1 MNLMAARAQT
11 GIAPPVLLG
20 GLAVAAFVAFVI
32 SLAVGPSGFGFGH
45 GSGLDGEAGSL
56 IFWEIRLPRA
66 VLGALVGAALGLSGA
81 ALQGYLRNPLAEPS
95 LVGVS
100 GGAALGAVLAIH
112 LGLSQAFTLA
122 LPVGGLAGAAV
133 AMLAVVALAGA
144 HGGPVTLILAGLAVS
159 GIATALISLA
169 LNLSQNPFASV
180 EMVFWL
186 MGSLADRSLTQ
197 VWLAAPL
204 MLAGMVGLLMVGR
217 ALDALTLGE
226 DAARSLGVDLGRTR
240 WIIVAGTALSV
251 GAATA
256 VTGVIGFVGLLVP
269 HVLRPFA
276 GHRPGLLLSASA
288 LAGAVFLLVAD
299 TALRLVQPWMELRIG
314 VLTALIGAPFFV
326 WLVLKTRSEL
336 AP

>member
-1 MNLMAARAQT
+1 MTTAPGRAQ
-11 GIAPPVLLG
+11 IAPARLLA
-20 GLAVAAFVAFVI
+20 GLALAGLVAFLA
-32 SLAVGPSGFGFGH
+32 SLAIGPSGFGFG
-45 GSGLDGEAGSL
+45 GSGEAGAL
-56 IFWEIRLPRA
+56 ILREIRLPRA
-66 VLGALVGAALGLSGA
+66 VLGALVGATLGLSGA

-112 LGLSQAFTLA
+112 LGLSQAFALA
-122 LPVGGLAGAAV
+122 LPVGGLVGAAL

-186 MGSLADRSLTQ
+186 MGSLADRSLVQ
-197 VWLAAPL
+197 VWLAAPV
-204 MLAGMVGLLMVGR
+204 MLAGMAVLLLIGR
-217 ALDALTLGE
+217 ALDALSLGE
-226 DAARSLGVDLGRTR
+226 DAARSLGIDLGRTR
-240 WIIVAGTALSV
+240 LAVVAGTALSV

-256 VTGVIGFVGLLVP
+256 VTGIIGFVGLLVP

-276 GHRPGLLLSASA
+276 AHRPGLLLPASA
-288 LAGAVFLLVAD
+288 LAGAVFLLAAD
-299 TALRLVQPWMELRIG
+299 TVLRVAQPWMDVRIG

-326 WLVLKTRSEL
+326 WLVLKARSEL

>member
-1 MNLMAARAQT
+1 MNIAPARARAD
-11 GIAPPVLLG
+11 IAPPMLMG
-20 GLAVAAFVAFVI
+20 ALAVAALGAFLI
-32 SLAVGPSGFGFGH
+32 SLAVGPSGFGFGPP
-45 GSGLDGEAGSL
+45 GEAGSL
-56 IFWEIRLPRA
+56 IFWEIRMPRA
-66 VLGALVGAALGLSGA
+66 VLGALAGAALGLSGA

-112 LGLSQAFTLA
+112 LGLSHAISLA
-122 LPVGGLAGAAV
+122 LPVGGLIGAVV

-204 MLAGMVGLLMVGR
+204 MLAGIAALLLVGR

-226 DAARSLGVDLGRTR
+226 DAARSLGVDIARTR
-240 WIIVAGTALSV
+240 WLVVAGTALGV

-269 HVLRPFA
+269 HVLRPLA
-276 GHRPGLLLSASA
+276 GHKPGLVLPASA
-288 LAGAVFLLVAD
+288 LGGAIFLLVAD
-299 TALRLVQPWMELRIG
+299 TGLRLVQPWVELRIG
-314 VLTALIGAPFFV
+314 VLTALVGAPFFV

>member
-1 MNLMAARAQT
+1 MTPTGRAKDVAAIR
-11 GIAPPVLLG
+11 LLVA
-20 GLAVAAFVAFVI
+20 LAVATVLAFLL
-32 SLAVGPSGFGFGH
+32 SLATGPTGFG
-45 GSGLDGEAGSL
+45 LTLRGEAGAL
-56 IFWEIRLPRA
+56 IFQEIRLPRA
-66 VLGALVGAALGLSGA
+66 ILGALVGGALGLAGA

-112 LGLSQAFTLA
+112 LGLSLSFAFA
-122 LPVGGLAGAAV
+122 LPLGGLAGAAV
-133 AMLAVVALAGA
+133 AMLAVMALAGL

-159 GIATALISLA
+159 SLAAALISLA

-180 EMVFWL
+180 EMVFWM

-204 MLAGMVGLLMVGR
+204 MLAGMALLLTAGR

-226 DAARSLGVDLGRTR
+226 DAASSLGIDLARTR
-240 WIIVAGTALSV
+240 LAVVAGTALSV

-256 VTGVIGFVGLLVP
+256 VTGIIGFVGLIVP
-269 HVLRPFA
+269 HVLRPLA
-276 GHRPGLLLSASA
+276 GYRPALLLPAS
-288 LAGAVFLLVAD
+288 LLGGAVMLLCAD
-299 TALRLVQPWMELRIG
+299 VALRLIQPWIDLRIG

-326 WLVLKTRSEL
+326 WLVLRTRTEL

>member
-1 MNLMAARAQT
+1 MTPAPAKAENARA
-11 GIAPPVLLG
+11 VLLG
-20 GLAVAAFVAFVI
+20 ILSMAALLAFLF
-32 SLAVGPSGFGFGH
+32 SLAVGPAGFGLG
-45 GSGLDGEAGSL
+45 GGGEAGAL

-66 VLGALVGAALGLSGA
+66 LLGALVGAALGLSGA
-81 ALQGYLRNPLAEPS
+81 ALQGYLRNPLAEPG

-122 LPVGGLAGAAV
+122 RPVGGLIGAAV
-133 AMLAVVALAGA
+133 AMLAVVALAGTY
-144 HGGPVTLILAGLAVS
+144 GGPVTLILAGLAVS
-159 GIATALISLA
+159 GIATALIALA
-169 LNLSQNPFASV
+169 LNLSQDPFASV

-186 MGSLADRSLTQ
+186 MGSLADRSLVQ

-204 MLAGMVGLLMVGR
+204 MLAGMALLLLLGR
-217 ALDALTLGE
+217 ALDALSLGE
-226 DAARSLGVDLGRTR
+226 DAARSLGIDLSRTR
-240 WIIVAGTALSV
+240 FAVVAGTALSV

-256 VTGVIGFVGLLVP
+256 VTGIIGFVGLLVP

-276 GHRPGLLLSASA
+276 AYRPGLLLPASA

-299 TALRLVQPWMELRIG
+299 AALRIVQPWLDLRIG

>member
-1 MNLMAARAQT
+1 MTSAFARLELGPAHLLGALAAATLAAFLLSLAIGPAGFGIDATGEARA
-11 GIAPPVLLG
+11 
-20 GLAVAAFVAFVI
+20 
-32 SLAVGPSGFGFGH
+32 
-45 GSGLDGEAGSL
+45 L
-56 IFWEIRLPRA
+56 IFTEIRLPRA
-66 VLGALVGAALGLSGA
+66 ILGALIGAALGLSGA
-81 ALQGYLRNPLAEPS
+81 ALQGYLRNPLAEPT

-112 LGLSQAFTLA
+112 LGLSQAFALA
-122 LPVGGLAGAAV
+122 LPLGGLAGAAA
-133 AMLAVVALAGA
+133 AMLLVIALAGA
-144 HGGPVTLILAGLAVS
+144 RGGPVTLILAGLAVS
-159 GIATALISLA
+159 SIATALVSLA

-180 EMVFWL
+180 EMVFWM

-204 MLAGMVGLLMVGR
+204 MLAGMALLLAVGR

-226 DAARSLGVDLGRTR
+226 DAAGSLGIDLARTR
-240 WIIVAGTALSV
+240 LMVIAGTAFAV

-256 VTGVIGFVGLLVP
+256 VTGIIGFVGLIVP

-276 GHRPGLLLSASA
+276 QHRPGLLLPASM
-288 LAGAVFLLVAD
+288 LGGAIMLLVAD
-299 TALRLVQPWMELRIG
+299 IGLRLVQPWLELRIG

-326 WLVLKTRSEL
+326 WLVVRTRSEL

>member
-1 MNLMAARAQT
+1 VTLDAPRAEPVP
-11 GIAPPVLLG
+11 AVLLG
-20 GLAVAAFVAFVI
+20 SLAVLAALAFVV
-32 SLAVGPSGFGFGH
+32 SLLVGPSGFARVPA
-45 GSGLDGEAGSL
+45 GEAGA
-56 IFWEIRLPRA
+56 IVFWEIRLPRA
-66 VLGALVGAALGLSGA
+66 ILGALVGAALGLSGA

-112 LGLSQAFTLA
+112 LGLSQAFALA
-122 LPVGGLAGAAV
+122 LPIGGLIGAAV

-180 EMVFWL
+180 EMVFWM

-204 MLAGMVGLLMVGR
+204 MLAGMGALLALGR

-226 DAARSLGVDLGRTR
+226 DAARSLGIDLGRTR
-240 WIIVAGTALSV
+240 LAIVAGTALCV

-256 VTGVIGFVGLLVP
+256 ITGIIGFVGLLVP

-276 GHRPGLLLSASA
+276 GHRPGLLLPASA
-288 LAGAVFLLVAD
+288 LAGAVFLLLAD
-299 TALRLVQPWMELRIG
+299 TALRLVQPWVDLRVG

-326 WLVLKTRSEL
+326 WLVLETRSEL

>member
-1 MNLMAARAQT
+1 
-11 GIAPPVLLG
+11 
-20 GLAVAAFVAFVI
+20 
-32 SLAVGPSGFGFGH
+32 
-45 GSGLDGEAGSL
+45 L

-95 LVGVS
+95 LIGVS

-112 LGLSQAFTLA
+112 LGLSHAVALA
-122 LPVGGLAGAAV
+122 LPAGGLAGAAI
-133 AMLAVVALAGA
+133 AMLAVVSLAGMQ
-144 HGGPVTLILAGLAVS
+144 GGAVTLILAGLAVS
-159 GIATALISLA
+159 AICTALISLT

-204 MLAGMVGLLMVGR
+204 ILLGLALLLGVGR

-240 WIIVAGTALSV
+240 LAIVTGATLAV
-251 GAATA
+251 GASTA

-269 HVLRPFA
+269 HVLRPFV
-276 GHRPGLLLSASA
+276 GHRPGLLLPASA
-288 LAGAVFLLVAD
+288 LSGAIFLLAAD
-299 TALRLVQPWMELRIG
+299 IGLRLLQPVVDLRIG

-326 WLVLKTRSEL
+326 WLVLRTRQEL
-336 AP
+336 TP

>member
-1 MNLMAARAQT
+1 MTTETGRTPGKSAWRLLSVLAA
-11 GIAPPVLLG
+11 
-20 GLAVAAFVAFVI
+20 LAVAAFLV
-32 SLAVGPSGFGFGH
+32 SLATGPSGFGL
-45 GSGLDGEAGSL
+45 GLRGEAGAI
-56 IFWEIRLPRA
+56 IFREIRLPRA
-66 VLGALVGAALGLSGA
+66 ILGALVGGALGLSGA

-112 LGLSQAFTLA
+112 LGLASVFAFA
-122 LPVGGLAGAAV
+122 LPLGGLAGAAV
-133 AMLAVVALAGA
+133 AMLAVVALAGV

-159 GIATALISLA
+159 AIATALISLA
-169 LNLSQNPFASV
+169 LNLSQNPFAAV
-180 EMVFWL
+180 EMVLWM
-186 MGSLADRSLTQ
+186 MGSLTDRSLTQ
-197 VWLAAPL
+197 VWLSAPL
-204 MLAGMVGLLMVGR
+204 IVLGMALLLAVSR

-226 DAARSLGVDLGRTR
+226 DAAASLGIDLARTR
-240 WIIVAGTALSV
+240 LAVVAGTALSV

-256 VTGVIGFVGLLVP
+256 VTGIIGFVGLLVP

-276 GHRPGLLLSASA
+276 GHRPGLLLPASMLGGA
-288 LAGAVFLLVAD
+288 TMLLLADV
-299 TALRLVQPWMELRIG
+299 ALRLIQPWVELRIG

>member
-1 MNLMAARAQT
+1 MSQVPARNQ
-11 GIAPPVLLG
+11 IESRVLLG
-20 GLAVAAFVAFVI
+20 VLAGTVGVAFLLA
-32 SLAVGPSGFGFGH
+32 LAVGPSGFGFGL
-45 GSGLDGEAGSL
+45 GSGLGEEAGAL
-56 IFWEIRLPRA
+56 IFWEIRMPRA
-66 VLGALVGAALGLSGA
+66 VLGALVGGALGLSGA

-112 LGLSQAFTLA
+112 LGLSQAFALA
-122 LPVGGLAGAAV
+122 LPVGGLAGATV
-133 AMLAVVALAGA
+133 AMLAVVGLAGVR
-144 HGGPVTLILAGLAVS
+144 GGPITLILAGLAVS
-159 GIATALISLA
+159 AIATALISLA

-180 EMVFWL
+180 EMVFWM

-204 MLAGMVGLLMVGR
+204 MLAGMAVLLVLGR

-226 DAARSLGVDLGRTR
+226 DAAHSLGIDLARTR
-240 WIIVAGTALSV
+240 AMIVVGTALGV

-256 VTGVIGFVGLLVP
+256 VTGIIGFVGLLVP

-276 GHRPGLLLSASA
+276 QHRPGLLLPASM
-288 LAGAVFLLVAD
+288 LGGAAFLLIAD
-299 TALRLVQPWMELRIG
+299 TGLRLLQPWIELRIG

>member
-1 MNLMAARAQT
+1 MMAAFARLEL
-11 GIAPPVLLG
+11 GPVRLLG
-20 GLAVAAFVAFVI
+20 TLAGAALAAFLL
-32 SLAVGPSGFGFGH
+32 SLAIGPAGFGI
-45 GSGLDGEAGSL
+45 DAAGEARAL
-56 IFWEIRLPRA
+56 IFTEIRLPRA
-66 VLGALVGAALGLSGA
+66 ILGALIGAALGLSGA
-81 ALQGYLRNPLAEPS
+81 ALQGYLRNPLAEPT

-112 LGLSQAFTLA
+112 LGLSQAFALA
-122 LPVGGLAGAAV
+122 LPLGGLAGAAA
-133 AMLAVVALAGA
+133 AMLLVMALAGA
-144 HGGPVTLILAGLAVS
+144 RGGPVTLILAGLAVS
-159 GIATALISLA
+159 SIATALISLA

-180 EMVFWL
+180 EMVFWM

-204 MLAGMVGLLMVGR
+204 MLVGMALLLMVGR

-226 DAARSLGVDLGRTR
+226 DAAGSLGIDLARTR
-240 WIIVAGTALSV
+240 LMVIAGTALAV

-256 VTGVIGFVGLLVP
+256 ITGIIGFVGLIVP

-276 GHRPGLLLSASA
+276 QHRPGLLLPASMLGGA
-288 LAGAVFLLVAD
+288 IMLLLADVG
-299 TALRLVQPWMELRIG
+299 LRLLQPWGELRIG

-326 WLVLKTRSEL
+326 WLVLRTRAEL